1 MLYSRRSFT
10 LPASSQPISQ
20 RAWDFALMDREEF
33 LEKYGQEAEEYAVK
47 SGTTESS
54 PSG

>member
-1 MLYSRRSFT
+1 MLYNRRSFT
-10 LPASSQPISQ
+10 LPAAREPITQ

-47 SGTTESS
+47 SGTRESS